1 MSVASVIRLLTATA
15 CVCLS
20 SCGSLQEFQALRP
33 ETELS
38 NRERLHLAALL
49 EEMAAGWDGMQRGRI
64 TDRRKAQDRY
74 DRALAAFLHDWD
86 EDQSPRYWQSGA
98 VFAGRRQSFV
108 IEFDGKADPH
118 REVSPSQIDQI
129 IFPSRVK
136 PRGTDTLSARPGVG
150 IPVVGHILRTKRSRR
165 EQPFLP
171 PNGGNL
177 TLTAMMDLGKPAA
190 DSAGAPRRCRLRLH
204 NALNVE
210 TVKVNGDERL
220 LAANFTAA
228 KHLALS
234 KKSLRLF
241 AWLGLLYP
249 ERTLADCQLY
259 RMDVYDPRRIPVVF
273 VHGLMSD
280 PHIWLNAV
288 NAISSDPE
296 LRAAYQ
302 PLYFLYPTALGI
314 PQSSARLRDSLLAM
328 REHFDPDHDDPGLKR
343 MVLVGHSMGGL
354 LSRMQVIDPGDK
366 LWNCVFSRPPEEL
379 DVSDALRGKLV
390 HALKFKPVHDVKRLV
405 FIATPHRG
413 SDIAGKKIVRRLSSL
428 IRLPV
433 DTALLMKQFVTGN
446 LDALS
451 PQIRDWGFYGFLSLG
466 TLSTRHPCLEGLN
479 GMPIPV
485 KHYSIIGDRGKNNG
499 VLGSDGAVPYVSAH
513 LDSAASEKIVPYWH
527 GCVER
532 PEVVQ
537 EIMRILKQ
545 HLRESGRASR

>member
-1 MSVASVIRLLTATA
+1 MNAASAIRLLAAAA
-15 CVCLS
+15 CASLL
-20 SCGSLQEFQALRP
+20 SCGSLQQFQVLRP

-38 NRERLHLAALL
+38 SREKLRLAGLL
-49 EEMAAGWDGMQRGRI
+49 EEMAAGWDGMQHGRI
-64 TDRRKAQDRY
+64 RERRQSQDRY
-74 DRALAAFLHDWD
+74 DRALAAFLHQWD
-86 EDQSPRYWQSGA
+86 DDQSPRYWQSGT
-98 VFAGRRQSFV
+98 VFTTKRQSFV
-108 IEFDGKADPH
+108 IEFDGKTNPR

-136 PRGTDTLSARPGVG
+136 PRETDTLSGRPGVG
-150 IPVVGHILRTKRSRR
+150 IPVVGHILRTKAARQ
-165 EQPFLP
+165 ELPFLP

-177 TLTAMMDLGKPAA
+177 TLTALMDFGDAAAA
-190 DSAGAPRRCRLRLH
+190 DGTPARRCRLHLH
-204 NALNVE
+204 NALNVD

-220 LAANFTAA
+220 LAANFTAS

-234 KKSLRLF
+234 KRSLRLF
-241 AWLGLLYP
+241 AWIGLLYP

-259 RMDVYDPRRIPVVF
+259 SMDVYDPRRIPVVF

-314 PQSSARLRDSLLAM
+314 PQSSARLRDSLEAL
-328 REHFDPDHDDPGLKR
+328 RDHFDPEHDDPGMKK

-366 LWNCVFSRPPEEL
+366 LWNCVFSRPPEKL
-379 DVSDALRGKLV
+379 DVPESLRAKLV
-390 HALKFKPVHDVKRLV
+390 HVLKFEPVDDVDRLV

-413 SDIAGKKIVRRLSSL
+413 SDIAGKNIVRRLSSL

-466 TLSTRHPCLEGLN
+466 TLSTEHPCIEGLN
-479 GMPIPV
+479 TLPIPV
-485 KHYSIIGDRGKNNG
+485 KHHSIIGDRGRNNG
-499 VLGSDGAVPYVSAH
+499 TLGSDAVVPYVSAH
-513 LDSAASEKIVPYWH
+513 LDTAESEKIVPYWH

-537 EIMRILKQ
+537 EIVRVLKE
-545 HLRESGRASR
+545 HLRANR